1 MGEAATA
8 RAPLI
13 ARRAAGARSVRPVD
27 TIQLS
32 TRPVLRDP
40 ILVAAFKGWNDGG
53 SAATIAAAFL
63 RNRCEAERF
72 GVIDPDRF
80 VDYQQTRPMVNVE
93 DGHVRQITWPETEIF
108 HARLPSGER
117 DVVLVIGVEPNFR
130 WKEFSGA
137 IAELAAQLGC
147 SLGIT
152 LGGLLA
158 DTPHTRDVPVSGA
171 AHDPGLIER
180 FDLEPVRYEGP
191 TGIVGVLHDDLRRV
205 GIPSA
210 SLWAAVPHYL
220 GGNPNPTAALA
231 LVHALEPLID
241 CDLSPTELETAS
253 AEFDRQIARVVA
265 KDAEMRSYV
274 ADLEERLDSGEDD
287 EDFDDEDD
295 EDEDFDD
302 EDDDQLA
309 VDEITSDDLPSA
321 DELAAELQE
330 YLRKQGD
337 EA

>member
-1 MGEAATA
+1 MTCG
-8 RAPLI
+8 
-13 ARRAAGARSVRPVD
+13 RRCAYCSRVSV
-27 TIQLS
+27 IELS

-40 ILVAAFKGWNDGG
+40 ILIAAFKGWNDGG

-63 RNRCEAERF
+63 RNRCDAERF
-72 GVIDPDRF
+72 GVIDPDGF
-80 VDYQQTRPMVNVE
+80 VDYQQTRPMVSVE
-93 DGHVRQITWPETEIF
+93 EGSVREITWPETEFF
-108 HARLPSGER
+108 HASLPNGER
-117 DVVLVIGVEPNFR
+117 DIVVVIGVEPNYR
-130 WKEFSGA
+130 WREFSRSIA
-137 IAELAAQLGC
+137 DLAAELGC
-147 SLGIT
+147 TLAIT

-171 AHDPGLIER
+171 AHTPDLLER

-231 LVHALEPLID
+231 LVRALEPLVE

-265 KDAEMRSYV
+265 QDAEMRSYV
-274 ADLEERLDSGEDD
+274 ADLEERIDSGEDY
-287 EDFDDEDD
+287 DD
-295 EDEDFDD
+295 EDEDEFEDD
-302 EDDDQLA
+302 EPEDDEMA
-309 VDEITSDDLPSA
+309 VDEITSEDLPSA

-330 YLRKQGD
+330 YLRKQSD
-337 EA
+337 EG